1 MSYPLSMS
9 TVLEYSKIKE
19 AIDSLPVDKQ
29 LDLANRIFTKHDDG
43 IPTPEEAAA
52 IREAEEG
59 RNSDNYVPL
68 SDVKKRLGL

>member
-1 MSYPLSMS
+1 MS